1 MTDPLAS
8 PASPASPARADAP
21 RAGLPPQLRSVRAAF
36 VFLTRVPLG
45 GFPYSAEDWAWT
57 SAHFPLVGAVIGA
70 VTGGV
75 FHALLPLGPWAAAIL
90 AIGASMLLTGAFHE
104 DGLADTADGLG
115 GGYTR
120 ERVLEIL
127 KDSRIG
133 SFGAAALGVSL
144 LGRAALMAKLGGA
157 AALALPLVGGA
168 ARAAAVWLM
177 PVLPYVTAS
186 EAAKSRLVT
195 RAGFAQ
201 ALVATAWL
209 GLLGAGAFRFGVASA
224 PRLLALVAVLACVAA
239 VCGWRF
245 HRRVGGLTGDF
256 LGATEQLCEL
266 AALAV
271 LAWEG

>member
-1 MTDPLAS
+1 LSEPLAS
-8 PASPASPARADAP
+8 PTGINAARP
-21 RAGLPPQLRSVRAAF
+21 GLPPPIRSLRAAF

-45 GFPYSAEDWAWT
+45 GFPYSTEDWAWT

-70 VTGGV
+70 FTGGV
-75 FHALLPLGPWAAAIL
+75 FYLLQPLGVWAAATL
-90 AIGASMLLTGAFHE
+90 ALGASMLLTGAFHE

-115 GGYTR
+115 GGYTP

-133 SFGAAALGVSL
+133 SFGAAALGISL
-144 LGRAALMAKLGGA
+144 LGRTALMAKLSGQ

-195 RAGFAQ
+195 RAGVAQ

-209 GLLGAGAFRFGVASA
+209 GLLCLGAWRLGVASA
-224 PRLLALVAVLACVAA
+224 PRLVVLIGVLALIAA
-239 VCGWRF
+239 YCGFRF

-271 LAWEG
+271 LAWEI